1 MAKDDSVVKS
11 FRTTEEQFDQANEI
25 FRKEGFNFSEVIRLL
40 FDATIREGR
49 IPRGL
54 STRDMEDQLDAAKH
68 RENYISSILDKAI
81 PNFDGNYTS
90 AEERLLACIFG
101 KKQDACDMSNAEL
114 RDWADKWG
122 LPDNLSAA
130 TLADLYDCGFFAK
143 DPWFGEYDY
152 SVDYDAGDMADMA
165 DMAVTHRFEEN
176 LKDNISQMARK
187 MQIKAVKTL
196 MEYDNVEGEKH
207 EN

>member
-81 PNFDGNYTS
+81 PNFDGNYAS
-90 AEERLLACIFG
+90 AEERLLDCIFG
-101 KKQDACDMSNAEL
+101 KKQDACDMTNAEL

-152 SVDYDAGDMADMA
+152 SVDYDAGDIA

-176 LKDNISQMARK
+176 LKDNIFQMARK

-196 MEYDNVEGEKH
+196 MEYDKVEGEKH